1 MRRYETPEVEI
12 LLFSTEPI
20 MAFDLDI
27 RIGIFPGKN
36 SIGGS
41 LPGWGG
47 GDDSGDNTGE
57 DNALPEDSFEKP

>member
-1 MRRYETPEVEI
+1 MRRYEIPEVEI

-27 RIGIFPGKN
+27 RIGIFPGQN
-36 SIGGS
+36 SIG
-41 LPGWGG
+41 PGWGG

-57 DNALPEDSFEKP
+57 ENVLPEDSFEKP